1 MKARGG
7 NMRRRW
13 LKIILGILALLIFY
27 ESFSDS
33 FTLLLM
39 TVGIVSLF
47 LRNSMGEKNE
57 NTLLLIGVSSIGL
70 ALLLSRFI
78 LIFIILLVIFLMG
91 QFPEI
96 YQTAR
101 KGLKKQRD
109 ASKSTEFIM
118 VKFDDVEKDTAKLE
132 RNRWFG
138 NDNRTTDDIYSWS
151 DINFTKLMGN
161 TIFDLGNTI
170 LPKDQNI
177 IIIRKGFGSTKILV
191 PDEVAISLDVSIL
204 AGGLKIGKEY
214 ISMKNETFKWQSERY
229 DTTARK
235 IKLVAN
241 VLVGEVEVVF
251 L

>member
-1 MKARGG
+1 
-7 NMRRRW
+7 MRRRW
-13 LKIILGILALLIFY
+13 LKIILGILALLMFY

-39 TVGIVSLF
+39 TIGIVSLF

-57 NTLLLIGVSSIGL
+57 NTLLIIGVSSLGL
-70 ALLLSRFI
+70 ALLFSRFI
-78 LIFIILLVIFLMG
+78 LIFLILLIIFLIG
-91 QFPEI
+91 QFPEF
-96 YQTAR
+96 YQIAR

-109 ASKSTEFIM
+109 VFKSSEFIM
-118 VKFDDVEKDTAKLE
+118 VKFDEVKKDTAKLE
-132 RNRWFG
+132 RNQWFG
-138 NDNRTTDDIYSWS
+138 NDDRTTDDIYSWS
-151 DINFTKLMGN
+151 DINFTKLIGN

-177 IIIRKGFGSTKILV
+177 IIVRKGFGNTKILV
-191 PDEVAISLDVSIL
+191 PEEVSISLDVSIL
-204 AGGLKIGKEY
+204 AGGLIIGEEE

-229 DTTARK
+229 ETNARK

>member
-1 MKARGG
+1 
-7 NMRRRW
+7 MRRQW
-13 LKIILGILALLIFY
+13 LKIILGVLGLLMFY

-39 TVGIVSLF
+39 TIGIVSLF
-47 LRNSMGEKNE
+47 LRKSIGGKRQD
-57 NTLLLIGVSSIGL
+57 TLLIIGISSIAL

-78 LIFIILLVIFLMG
+78 LAFILLLVIVLIG

-96 YQTAR
+96 NQTVR
-101 KGLKKQRD
+101 KGLKKTQDR
-109 ASKSTEFIM
+109 SKSSEFIM
-118 VKFDDVEKDTAKLE
+118 VKFAEDKKDTAKLN
-132 RNRWFG
+132 RNRWLG
-138 NDNRTTDDIYSWS
+138 NDERTTEEVYSWS
-151 DINFTKLMGN
+151 DINFIKLIGN

-177 IIIRKGFGSTKILV
+177 ILIRKGFGNTKILV
-191 PDEVAISLDVSIL
+191 PEEVSISLDVSIL
-204 AGGLKIGKEY
+204 AGSLKIGEEE

-229 DTTARK
+229 ETNARK
-235 IKLVAN
+235 IKLVSN

>member
-1 MKARGG
+1 
-7 NMRRRW
+7 MRRQW
-13 LKIILGILALLIFY
+13 LKIILGVLALLMFY

-39 TVGIVSLF
+39 TIGIVSLF
-47 LRNSMGEKNE
+47 LRNSMGEKNQDA
-57 NTLLLIGVSSIGL
+57 LLLIGISSIAL

-78 LIFIILLVIFLMG
+78 LIFVILLVIVLIG
-91 QFPEI
+91 QFPDI

-101 KGLKKQRD
+101 KGFKKTQD
-109 ASKSTEFIM
+109 KNSSTEFIM
-118 VKFDDVEKDTAKLE
+118 VKFDEVEKDTAKLE

-138 NDNRTTDDIYSWS
+138 TDDRSTDEIYSWS
-151 DINFTKLMGN
+151 DINFTKLVGN

-177 IIIRKGFGSTKILV
+177 ILIRKGFGNTKILV
-191 PDEVAISLDVSIL
+191 PEEVSISLDVSLL
-204 AGGLKIGKEY
+204 AGSLKIGEEE
-214 ISMKNETFKWQSERY
+214 ISMKNETFKWQSGRY
-229 DTTARK
+229 ETNARK

-241 VLVGEVEVVF
+241 VIVGEVEVVF

>member
-1 MKARGG
+1 
-7 NMRRRW
+7 MRRRW
-13 LKIILGILALLIFY
+13 LKIILGILALLMFY

-39 TVGIVSLF
+39 TIGIVSLF

-57 NTLLLIGVSSIGL
+57 NTLLIIGVSSLGL
-70 ALLLSRFI
+70 ALLFSRFI
-78 LIFIILLVIFLMG
+78 LIFLILLIIFLIG
-91 QFPEI
+91 QFPEF
-96 YQTAR
+96 YQIAR

-109 ASKSTEFIM
+109 VFKSSEFIM
-118 VKFDDVEKDTAKLE
+118 VKFDEVKKDTAKLE
-132 RNRWFG
+132 RNQWFG
-138 NDNRTTDDIYSWS
+138 NDDRTTDDIYSWS
-151 DINFTKLMGN
+151 DINFTKLIGN

-170 LPKDQNI
+170 LPKNQNI
-177 IIIRKGFGSTKILV
+177 IIVRKGFGNTKILV
-191 PDEVAISLDVSIL
+191 PEEVSISLDVSIL
-204 AGGLKIGKEY
+204 AGGLIIGEEE

-229 DTTARK
+229 ETNARK

>member
-1 MKARGG
+1 
-7 NMRRRW
+7 MRRRW
-13 LKIILGILALLIFY
+13 LKIILGILALLMFY

-39 TVGIVSLF
+39 TIGIVSLF

-57 NTLLLIGVSSIGL
+57 NTLLIIGVSSLGL
-70 ALLLSRFI
+70 ALLFSRFI
-78 LIFIILLVIFLMG
+78 LIFLILLIIFLIG
-91 QFPEI
+91 QFPEF
-96 YQTAR
+96 YQIAR

-109 ASKSTEFIM
+109 VFKSTEFIM
-118 VKFDDVEKDTAKLE
+118 VKFDEVKKDTAKLE
-132 RNRWFG
+132 RNQWFG
-138 NDNRTTDDIYSWS
+138 NDDRTTDDIYSWS
-151 DINFTKLMGN
+151 DINFTKLIGN

-177 IIIRKGFGSTKILV
+177 IIVRKGFGNTKILV
-191 PDEVAISLDVSIL
+191 PEEVSISLDVSIL
-204 AGGLKIGKEY
+204 AGGLIIGEEE

-229 DTTARK
+229 ETNARK

>member
-1 MKARGG
+1 
-7 NMRRRW
+7 MRRRW
-13 LKIILGILALLIFY
+13 LKIILGILALLMFY

-39 TVGIVSLF
+39 TIGIISLF

-57 NTLLLIGVSSIGL
+57 NTLLIIGVSSLGV
-70 ALLLSRFI
+70 ALLFSRFI
-78 LIFIILLVIFLMG
+78 LIFIILLIIFLIG

-96 YQTAR
+96 YQIAR

-109 ASKSTEFIM
+109 VFKSSEFIM
-118 VKFDDVEKDTAKLE
+118 VKFDEVKKETAKLE
-132 RNRWFG
+132 RNQWFG
-138 NDNRTTDDIYSWS
+138 NDDRTTDDIYSWS
-151 DINFTKLMGN
+151 DINFTKLIGN

-177 IIIRKGFGSTKILV
+177 IIIRKGFGNTKILV
-191 PDEVAISLDVSIL
+191 PEEVSISLDVSIL
-204 AGGLKIGKEY
+204 AGGLKIGEEE

-229 DTTARK
+229 ETNARK

>member
-1 MKARGG
+1 
-7 NMRRRW
+7 MRRRW
-13 LKIILGILALLIFY
+13 LKIILGVLALLMFY

-39 TVGIVSLF
+39 TIGIVSLF
-47 LRNSMGEKNE
+47 LRNNMGEKNQD
-57 NTLLLIGVSSIGL
+57 TMLLIGVSSIAL

-78 LIFIILLVIFLMG
+78 LIFIILLGIVLIG
-91 QFPEI
+91 QFPEL

-101 KGLKKQRD
+101 KGFKKPQD

-118 VKFDDVEKDTAKLE
+118 VKFNDAEKDTAKLE
-132 RNRWFG
+132 RNRWIG
-138 NDNRTTDDIYSWS
+138 NDDRTTDEVYSWS
-151 DINFTKLMGN
+151 DINFTKTIGN

-177 IIIRKGFGSTKILV
+177 ILIRKGFGNTKILV
-191 PDEVAISLDVSIL
+191 PEEVSISLDVSIL
-204 AGGLKIGKEY
+204 AGGLKIGEEE

-229 DTTARK
+229 ETNARK
-235 IKLVAN
+235 VKLVAN
-241 VLVGEVEVVF
+241 VIIGEVEVVF